1 MTAFQETGSAIEAIV
16 FDMDGVIVES
26 EHLWDEVRRGLAHDY
41 GRVWPDD
48 ATRAMQGMSTPE
60 WARYLSEEVGI
71 SLPPRQL
78 ADEVLD
84 RMAEHYS
91 ADLPLIPGAVQVVR
105 LLAQHWPLGLASSS
119 SRSLI
124 DVVLATAG
132 IADSFAVTVSTEE
145 VEAGKPSPV
154 VYQRATELLGV
165 NPALTVGIEDSSNG
179 LRSAK
184 AAGMLLIGV
193 PNRDYPPAQQAL
205 DLADV
210 VVADIAEITPGL
222 VLSLA

>member
-1 MTAFQETGSAIEAIV
+1 MTGFQTPDSAIEAIV
-16 FDMDGVIVES
+16 FDMDGIIVES
-26 EHLWDEVRRGLAHDY
+26 EHIWDDVRRGLAKDY
-41 GRVWPDD
+41 GRPWPAK

-60 WARYLSEEVGI
+60 WARYLSDEVGI
-71 SLPPRQL
+71 ALPPEQL
-78 ADEVLD
+78 ADEVLN
-84 RMAEHYS
+84 RMADTYS
-91 ADLPLIPGAVQVVR
+91 ADLPLIPGAVATVR

-124 DVVLATAG
+124 DVVLDTAG
-132 IADSFAVTVSTEE
+132 IADAFAITVSTEE

-154 VYQRATELLGV
+154 VYQRATQLLGV

-193 PNRDYPPAQQAL
+193 PNRDYPPEQQTL
-205 DLADV
+205 DLADA
-210 VVADIAEITPGL
+210 VVADIAEVTPAL
-222 VLSLA
+222 VLSLG

>member
-1 MTAFQETGSAIEAIV
+1 MTALQRSDSAIEAIV

-26 EHLWDEVRRGLAHDY
+26 EHLWDQVRRRLAADY
-41 GRVWPDD
+41 GQEWPAE

-60 WARYLSEEVGI
+60 WARYLREDVGI
-71 SLPPRQL
+71 DVPAQQL
-78 ADEVLD
+78 ADEVLS
-84 RMAEHYS
+84 RMADTYS
-91 ADLPLIPGAVQVVR
+91 ANLPLIPGAVQTVR

-145 VEAGKPSPV
+145 VTAGKPSPV
-154 VYQRATELLGV
+154 VYQRATELLSV

-179 LRSAK
+179 MRSVK
-184 AAGMLLIGV
+184 AAGMLLIGI
-193 PNRDYPPAQQAL
+193 PNRDYPPEEQAL
-205 DLADV
+205 LLADSV
-210 VVADIAEITPGL
+210 VRDIGEVTPGL
-222 VLSLA
+222 VLSLV